1 MRRVPMVAKK
11 EVCSCTNCGN
21 EAEMIVT
28 CELVDVQEPSGTTKK
43 KQKETRKCTLCG
55 NEADMIVDLES

>member
-1 MRRVPMVAKK
+1 MVAKK

-28 CELVDVQEPSGTTKK
+28 CELVDVEESPGVSKR

-55 NEADMIVDLES
+55 NEADMIVDLEP